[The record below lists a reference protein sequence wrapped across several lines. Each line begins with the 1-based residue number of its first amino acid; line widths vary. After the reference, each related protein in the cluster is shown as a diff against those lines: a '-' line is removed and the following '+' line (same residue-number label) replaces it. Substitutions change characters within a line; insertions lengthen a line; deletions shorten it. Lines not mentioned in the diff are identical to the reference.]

1 MRRVAA
7 TTRAAIADPPSSA
20 AVAEVPATT
29 GTGRKKVVVLGSGWG
44 AISFVKSL
52 NETTQYDVIL
62 VSPRNYFLYTPL
74 LPGAATGAV
83 EERSIVEPIR
93 RPIAEKGYKYYE
105 AACIDVD
112 AKAKKITCRAA
123 DPSFEKPADAD
134 CCPWHTFDVEY
145 DYLVTAV
152 GAVPNTFGV
161 PGVEE
166 NGHVLQGDC
175 PRQQVSTR
183 GERAL

>member
-1 MRRVAA
+1 
-7 TTRAAIADPPSSA
+7 
-20 AVAEVPATT
+20 
-29 GTGRKKVVVLGSGWG
+29 VVVLGSGWG
-44 AISFVKSL
+44 AVSFVKSL
-52 NETTQYDVIL
+52 PADTPYDVVL

-93 RPIAEKGYKYYE
+93 RPISEKGWKYYE

-112 AKAKKITCRAA
+112 ASAKKITCRAA
-123 DPSFEKPADAD
+123 DPECFDDKGQSCE
-134 CCPWHTFDVEY
+134 WHTFDVEY

-166 NGHVLQGDC
+166 NCMFFKEIAHASRFRREVRSFILSIV
-175 PRQQVSTR
+175 RAIRLTLTR
-183 GERAL
+183 ITGERTIRTSDSSGRSRRAP